1 MCFRNKMN
9 LLLKEL
15 QTASYSFRKRVSF
28 SFRQKNEAG
37 MAQLGFSTVITQ
49 ICCLLRKCA
58 VCSFLLYFAFFSF
71 FLLSFFSLLCS
82 SWSTRFALL
91 CSAPH
96 GSFALLFSSLLLME
110 HSLCSAKSLCSL
122 FVKFARGSEACV
134 SCEAFKSSGHPEGIP
149 AFSEGA

>member
-15 QTASYSFRKRVSF
+15 QTAFYSFRKRVSF

-71 FLLSFFSLLCS
+71 FLLPFFPFFLFSAPHGALALLFSVLLLMEHSLCFSLLCS
-82 SWSTRFALL
+82 SWSILFAFLF
-91 CSAPH
+91 SAPH
-96 GSFALLFSSLLLME
+96 GAFALF
-110 HSLCSAKSLCSL
+110 CKIVVL
-122 FVKFARGSEACV
+122 FVC
-134 SCEAFKSSGHPEGIP
+134 
-149 AFSEGA
+149 